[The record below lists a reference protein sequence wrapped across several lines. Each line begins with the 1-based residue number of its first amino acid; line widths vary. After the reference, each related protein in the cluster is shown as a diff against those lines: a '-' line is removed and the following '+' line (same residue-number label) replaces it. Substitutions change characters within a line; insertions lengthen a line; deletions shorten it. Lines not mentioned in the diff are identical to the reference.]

1 MFTGAT
7 GLYASGAQTPG
18 PPNRFPTPNHPGPIF
33 PRESVPAM
41 NAPGSPRFRFRTSDG
56 REVPVASVADLS
68 ARVEAGEV
76 GPETPLFDAGTGR
89 WDRSGDVPV
98 FQFVV
103 EELRAEGRLP
113 EALEDSEIVV
123 RPDPPPETVIDPGKD
138 FEPIR
143 HEVEPSPDAGAVSR
157 GPSPEK
163 DATVRV
169 ARQDD
174 APGAHVPGSDGSG
187 REPPAGGEAPLLD
200 VDRLP
205 EGGELT
211 RSAESGD
218 DEIAPGVTFGEPTPD
233 PFELHLP
240 LSTRHEG
247 GAPTEGSG
255 APADGGEA
263 RDPGDSPGE
272 EEPRE
277 PWFED
282 RHQDSEPDGGPGSPE
297 EGEGG
302 SRETGAEAPGAPTA
316 PTEEA
321 LAEDPG
327 SEVELDSSPLHTWLT
342 HGPPPPGRSAAGAAE
357 SAPGGAVGAEASPF
371 GPPMTSMPGPGESA
385 ASPPPPPLDIRT
397 AWEDDDTLDDP
408 RALHLAIRRRKRNA
422 RIMAGGALLLLAA
435 VAGVA
440 AWSVLQPVDSD
451 AGAGSP
457 GAAAPTAT
465 GPGAEGRELPDP
477 ATAGELPP
485 GLEEEATRLWA
496 ALPAEVARRINALRV
511 ESDLPE
517 APPREWLG
525 GFYLANA
532 GQFPGVVEFWEGYRD
547 YVRRVAEED
556 ADLILEATREVL
568 EREFGGEE
576 TLAAGARERLEAFV
590 LERQG
595 RSGAVRQDRYTHLE
609 RTAVASLALHDFLV
623 ENGEAITYT
632 PALGRG
638 VSADPVL
645 EAVTDSPEVQRQL
658 ERHLDRVF
666 EALDRTRGG
675 GPPSLAGLRAELF
688 GSLGRPL

>member
-18 PPNRFPTPNHPGPIF
+18 QPNRFPTPNDPGPILR
-33 PRESVPAM
+33 RESVHAM

-113 EALEDSEIVV
+113 EALEDTEIVM

-143 HEVEPSPDAGAVSR
+143 HEPGAPASR
-157 GPSPEK
+157 EGGTRE
-163 DATVRV
+163 
-169 ARQDD
+169 D
-174 APGAHVPGSDGSG
+174 APGGTT
-187 REPPAGGEAPLLD
+187 PLLD

-205 EGGELT
+205 DGSELS
-211 RSAESGD
+211 RAAESG
-218 DEIAPGVTFGEPTPD
+218 EGGGGLGTGFGAPTPD

-240 LSTRHEG
+240 LSGREG
-247 GAPTEGSG
+247 D
-255 APADGGEA
+255 APATEEAEGREGEGEGPESA
-263 RDPGDSPGE
+263 PE

-282 RHQDSEPDGGPGSPE
+282 RHRDGDADAASEPMGEEELREQEGTPE
-297 EGEGG
+297 E
-302 SRETGAEAPGAPTA
+302 APAPGPEEPGA
-316 PTEEA
+316 TE
-321 LAEDPG
+321 AEVDPPG
-327 SEVELDSSPLHTWLT
+327 PAVEVDSSPLHTWLT
-342 HGPPPPGRSAAGAAE
+342 HGPPPPGRSAGGEASTGAA
-357 SAPGGAVGAEASPF
+357 PGSGSSPF
-371 GPPMTSMPGPGESA
+371 GASPGSAHAAVPPTSD
-385 ASPPPPPLDIRT
+385 PPPPPLDIRT
-397 AWEDDDTLDDP
+397 AWESDDALDDP
-408 RALHLAIRRRKRNA
+408 RALHLAVRRRKRNA
-422 RIMAGGALLLLAA
+422 RVMAGGALLLLAA

-440 AWSVLQPVDSD
+440 AWSVLQP
-451 AGAGSP
+451 ASP
-457 GAAAPTAT
+457 GTEAGHTGAPSATGAT
-465 GPGAEGRELPDP
+465 GPGRDLPDP
-477 ATAGELPP
+477 AASGDLPS
-485 GLEEEATRLWA
+485 GLEAEAARLWA
-496 ALPAEVARRINALRV
+496 ALPAEVARLIDQLRV
-511 ESDLPE
+511 DAGLPD

-547 YVRRVAEED
+547 YVRTVAEQD
-556 ADLILEATREVL
+556 HAVILEATGRVL
-568 EREFGGEE
+568 EREFGTGDA
-576 TLAAGARERLEAFV
+576 LSDPDRDRLEAFV

-595 RSGAVRQDRYTHLE
+595 RAGAIRRDRYTHLE
-609 RTAVASLALHDFLV
+609 RTAVASLQLHTFLV
-623 ENGEAITYT
+623 EHGEAITYT

-645 EAVTDSPEVQRQL
+645 EAVTDSPEVRRQL
-658 ERHLDRVF
+658 EGHLDRVF